1 MIKLILAV
9 KSSQHYCQ
17 YIFGVQNTS
26 SCSKHV
32 SYETYFHLHSL
43 CVHRCPP
50 EDGHG
55 VLHHCSPTHRGQVCD
70 QVPGAVQT
78 QQTAL
83 VQVLILSDGCL
94 PPAQGVVIVSEGQRA
109 LQFISQVILAS
120 ADLLLG
126 QIGVV
131 VFTKS

>member
-1 MIKLILAV
+1 MSWSHNVFPSVFSVSALLEPNILHTSCT
-9 KSSQHYCQ
+9 KN
-17 YIFGVQNTS
+17 NT
-26 SCSKHV
+26 
-32 SYETYFHLHSL
+32 YPHLHSL
-43 CVHRCPP
+43 CVHGCPP

-55 VLHHCSPTHRGQVCD
+55 VLHDFAPAHGGQVGD

-83 VQVLILSDGCL
+83 VLVLILSDGQL
-94 PPAQGVVIVSEGQRA
+94 PPAQSMVIVSEGQRA
-109 LQFISQVILAS
+109 LQFISKVILAS

-131 VFTKS
+131 VFIKS